1 MLETCSLPCK
11 AYFTFIKTKH
21 MHTLL
26 EYTAE
31 HGTWSHGTIKV
42 PNYFRI
48 KRLTP
53 AEGNWE
59 RLSGGDS
66 V

>member
-53 AEGNWE
+53 AEGN
-59 RLSGGDS
+59 
-66 V
+66 